1 MLHWTPYIFVRWVCF
16 LILGIVLQ
24 LFLNLD
30 TIPWIVGGLLA
41 WITFTMC
48 CYSFSAKQHRQYA
61 TILGLLAVTFLI
73 AVGGL
78 RTHQYTAKNDP
89 LHFIHL
95 DSIEAY
101 QAKIISQV
109 QPRAKSYR
117 AELVIKK
124 VLHKGTWQTSKGRVM
139 VYFRKQ
145 ENTRLDSTIGYGS
158 VLLVRGT
165 PQLLEPPKNP
175 QGFDYQAYLYYQ
187 NTYHQH
193 FLAPENYQVMGKSL
207 TIGEHFIDFSYE
219 LREQGLAIL
228 TTHLTQKP
236 ALATASALLLGVK
249 DYIDDELRTAYSGSG
264 LMHLLAVSG
273 LHVGLIMVLLN
284 SLFAPLKKNKR
295 WGKYLFLV
303 LVVGF
308 LCIYA
313 FVTGLSPS
321 VMRAVLMFSLVL
333 LATTFG
339 RRGLIYNNI
348 ALSAFILLVFNP
360 FLIAS
365 VSFQLSYLAVL
376 GIVYIQPK
384 IYRWFTVKNYV
395 LHKAWE
401 LTTVSIAAQIGTA
414 PLAIYYFHQFPNY
427 FILANLLVLPM
438 AFPVLG
444 IGIALLFLG
453 KIPLLGDGIGFVFE
467 QLISAVNLLAALIQK
482 LPGAVSAG
490 LYLNRWEVLYLY
502 VFLIF
507 FLMLWAYRKLY
518 YLAGAVFV
526 LFLFQISYS
535 TRYFQNQKQ
544 QSLVIFHTPRT
555 AQINLMLGKESHL
568 ILKDSTLLEDP
579 SMVNF
584 NLVPYW
590 QYKGISKNYTYLQ
603 TATINASFAY
613 RNFDKWSFLYFD
625 KKLWLLI
632 SQRLYE
638 EDLAILRDCQPD
650 FVVLQN
656 NALYLLE
663 PLAQTLKIP
672 YLIVDA
678 SNGYYRS
685 KAIAAEAKTQGISCW
700 SIHEKGAFLY
710 ERKLNGIK

>member
-1 MLHWTPYIFVRWVCF
+1 MFHWTPYIFVRWVFF

-24 LFLNLD
+24 LFFNLD
-30 TIPWIVGGLLA
+30 VALWVRVLLVA
-41 WITFTMC
+41 WIA
-48 CYSFSAKQHRQYA
+48 YSASWYFFSAKQHRQYA
-61 TILGLLAVTFLI
+61 AVLGMLAGAFLI
-73 AVGGL
+73 AAGGL
-78 RTHQYTAKNDP
+78 RTQQYTAKNDP

-95 DSIEAY
+95 DSLEAY

-109 QPRAKSYR
+109 QLRTKSYR
-117 AELVIKK
+117 AEVAVQK
-124 VLHKGTWQTSKGRVM
+124 VLHKGTWQESKGRVM
-139 VYFRKQ
+139 MYFRKQ
-145 ENTRLDSTIGYGS
+145 ESPALDNMLEYGS

-165 PQLLEPPKNP
+165 PQLLEPSKNP
-175 QGFDYQAYLYYQ
+175 QGFDYQGYLYYQ
-187 NTYHQH
+187 NIYHQH
-193 FLAPENYQVMGKSL
+193 FLAPETYQVMGKSL
-207 TIGEHFIDFSYE
+207 TLGEQFVDFSYR
-219 LREQGLAIL
+219 LRMQGLAVL
-228 TTHLTQKP
+228 ETHLTQKP

-249 DYIDDELRTAYSGSG
+249 DYIDDDLRAAYSGSG

-273 LHVGLIMVLLN
+273 LHVGLIMWILN
-284 SLFAPLKKNKR
+284 YLFAPLKKNKL
-295 WGKYLFLV
+295 WGKYLFLA
-303 LVVGF
+303 LIVGL
-308 LCIYA
+308 LCMYA

-339 RRGLIYNNI
+339 RQGLIYNNI

-384 IYRWFTVKNYV
+384 IYRWFTIENYV

-401 LTTVSIAAQIGTA
+401 LTTVSIAAQIGTF

-427 FILANLLVLPM
+427 FVLANLLVLPM

-453 KIPLLGDGIGFVFE
+453 KIPLLGEGIGFVFE
-467 QLISAVNLLAALIQK
+467 NLISAVNLVASLIQQ
-482 LPGAVSAG
+482 LPGAVSSG
-490 LYLNRWEVLYLY
+490 LYLSRMEVLYLY
-502 VFLIF
+502 GFLIF

-518 YLAGAVFV
+518 YLAGAVLV
-526 LFLFQISYS
+526 LLLFQISYS
-535 TRYFQNQKQ
+535 TRYFQNQQ
-544 QSLVIFHTPRT
+544 QQALVIFHTPRI
-555 AQINLMLGKESHL
+555 AQLNLMLGKENHL

-579 SMVNF
+579 SMLNF
-584 NLVPYW
+584 NLTPYW
-590 QYKGISKNYTYLQ
+590 QYRGITQNYTHFS
-603 TATINASFAY
+603 TPIHAPFAY
-613 RNFDKWSFLYFD
+613 QDFDKWSFLYFD
-625 KKLWLLI
+625 KKLWLFI

-638 EDLAILRDCQPD
+638 EDLAILRPCQPD

-656 NALYLLE
+656 NALYQLE
-663 PLAQTLKIP
+663 PLTQTLKVP

-685 KAIAAEAKTQGISCW
+685 KAIQTEAKQKNISCW
-700 SIHEKGAFLY
+700 NIHEKGAFLY
-710 ERKLNGIK
+710 EKSSD